1 MSLRGNLLGQC
12 TDGAAAPESQMC
24 VAATAGVPDIV
35 EHRCTGYLAKPL
47 DTEDLARG
55 IKWILEEGS
64 RTAIKARAREKA
76 VRCFSSAV
84 VSAKYINLYKVVLAN
99 SR

>member
-1 MSLRGNLLGQC
+1 
-12 TDGAAAPESQMC
+12 MC

-55 IKWILEEGS
+55 FKWVLEEGS
-64 RTAIKARAREKA
+64 RTAIKARALEKA
-76 VRCFSSAV
+76 VRCCSSTV
-84 VSAKYINLYKVVLAN
+84 VSAKYINVYKAGLAK
-99 SR
+99 SRQKRQSQPADQLGSSSD